1 MGSQHSTEEV
11 NKKAGGT
18 SSTVQHRMMGSG
30 GEGYQMNES
39 NGWTDVYNYT

>member
-1 MGSQHSTEEV
+1 MVGSQHSTEEV

-30 GEGYQMNES
+30 REGCRCMNECDKVWVD
-39 NGWTDVYNYT
+39 G